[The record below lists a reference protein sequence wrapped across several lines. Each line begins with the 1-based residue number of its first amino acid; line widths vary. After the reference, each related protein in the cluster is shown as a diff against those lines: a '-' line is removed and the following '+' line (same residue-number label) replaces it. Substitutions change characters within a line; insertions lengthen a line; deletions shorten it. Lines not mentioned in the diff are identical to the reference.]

1 MNKIFNWFLCFLK
14 MLLLLISFVL
24 TFYIIVNMY
33 NRLEKDM
40 IGAIYNFIPFV
51 LLFILFAINLIFKQ
65 KKVIEC
71 TFYNITCCLVFIM
84 ILFSVYRTF
93 FDRNMVAMIRLGYD
107 INFNYFADMIAPIKA
122 MLYILCLSNVLLI
135 FIGIDFNKIK
145 KHEIKDDTL
154 KVKKDDKLLDEFIE
168 KMPLPADSNASLE

>member
-51 LLFILFAINLIFKQ
+51 LLFILFAQFTQ
-65 KKVIEC
+65 
-71 TFYNITCCLVFIM
+71 F
-84 ILFSVYRTF
+84 
-93 FDRNMVAMIRLGYD
+93 
-107 INFNYFADMIAPIKA
+107 
-122 MLYILCLSNVLLI
+122 
-135 FIGIDFNKIK
+135 
-145 KHEIKDDTL
+145 
-154 KVKKDDKLLDEFIE
+154 
-168 KMPLPADSNASLE
+168 

>member
-1 MNKIFNWFLCFLK
+1 MNKIVNWFLCFLK
-14 MLLLLISFVL
+14 MLLLLISFVF

-122 MLYILCLSNVLLI
+122 MLYILCLSNVLLT

-145 KHEIKDDTL
+145 KQEIKDDTL

-168 KMPLPADSNASLE
+168 KMPLPADNNASLE